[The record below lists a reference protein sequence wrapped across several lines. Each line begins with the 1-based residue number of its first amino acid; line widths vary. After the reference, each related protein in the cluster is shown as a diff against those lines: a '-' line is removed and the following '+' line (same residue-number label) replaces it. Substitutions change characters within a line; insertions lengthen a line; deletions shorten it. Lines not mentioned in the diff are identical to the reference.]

1 MPKSIAFHRLPG
13 TNALFLDYLENFDK
27 VKQFYSND
35 YRQNPNRWDTVQQSA
50 NIYKEDL
57 VEGLLE
63 SARHWEC
70 RKQALKNIELLRKPE
85 TLAVMTG
92 QQAGL
97 FGGPLYTY
105 FKALSA
111 VLWAKEI
118 QRLTGR
124 PTVPIF
130 WMESSDHDF
139 FEVNHIRL
147 LNQDGEEITLS
158 ISGAPKEK
166 RRIVGGITFNG
177 EIEQLIQRLW
187 TLLPANTYR
196 GPHLEMLG
204 SFYKPGNTFGDAF
217 AGFYSYLFS
226 EDGLIF
232 FDAQNDRCKRAALP
246 LLDRI
251 LEASPK
257 LNGLLEESS
266 KTVLKAGY
274 PPQIHP
280 QKDRLQLFF
289 REGEV
294 RIPISTS
301 GELFYDDKPPEAV
314 GFEELRRRAAAHP
327 ELFMPKVSLRPI
339 LQDFL
344 FPTAAYIAGPAE
356 IAYFAQLKPLYQ
368 QLGVKMPAII
378 PRLSLTLIEA
388 KIEKILDK
396 YNFTPEELRQG
407 PQALIAQKLE
417 SDPGNDL
424 VGLFAQ
430 VRQQW
435 EEIHDRLTFGMMR
448 IDPTLQHPVEKTM
461 ERWLQ
466 GLDVLEEKAKSALSR
481 KNETFVQQINKCC
494 THLSPGGSLHERRYS
509 VQYYLARYGRAL
521 TSKIRSQAQL
531 DLYRHQ
537 LIFLGE
543 EE

>member
-13 TNALFLDYLENFDK
+13 VNALYLDYLENFEK
-27 VKQFYSND
+27 VSKLYAVD
-35 YRQNPNRWDTVQQSA
+35 YRSNPKRWSHIQNNV
-50 NIYKEDL
+50 NIPKDDL
-57 VEGLLE
+57 VEGLFQD
-63 SARHWEC
+63 AQRWEC
-70 RKQALKNIELLRKPE
+70 RKQVLKNIELLRKPE

-105 FKALSA
+105 YKALSA

-118 QRLTGR
+118 QRVTGR
-124 PTVPIF
+124 PTVPVF

-147 LNQDGEEITLS
+147 LNQESEEVTLS
-158 ISGAPKEK
+158 ITNAPKEK
-166 RRIVGGITFNG
+166 RRIVGGIVFNG
-177 EIEQLIQRLW
+177 EIEQLVQRLW
-187 TLLPANTYR
+187 SLLPANTYR

-204 SFYKPGNTFGDAF
+204 SFYRHGNTFGDAF
-217 AGFYSYLFS
+217 AAFYSYIFS

-232 FDAQNDRCKRAALP
+232 FDSQSARSKKAAVP
-246 LLDRI
+246 LLDKIIASSSQLNSI
-251 LEASPK
+251 LEA
-257 LNGLLEESS
+257 SS
-266 KTVLKAGY
+266 KTVLSTGY

-280 QKDRLQLFF
+280 QKDRLQLFY
-289 REGEV
+289 RDGEV
-294 RIPISTS
+294 RVPISMK
-301 GELFYDDKPPEAV
+301 GELLFEDKPAEEVGMEKLRMMASERPES
-314 GFEELRRRAAAHP
+314 FL
-327 ELFMPKVSLRPI
+327 PKVSLRPI
-339 LQDFL
+339 LQDYL
-344 FPTAAYIAGPAE
+344 FPTAAYLAGPAE

-368 QLGVKMPAII
+368 HLGVNMPAII
-378 PRLSLTLIEA
+378 PRLSITLVES
-388 KIEKILDK
+388 KIEKVLDR
-396 YNFTPEELRQG
+396 YNFSPEELRKG
-407 PQALIAQKLE
+407 PQALTAERVE

-461 ERWLQ
+461 EKWLQ
-466 GLDVLEEKAKSALSR
+466 GLEVLEEKAKSSLTR
-481 KNETFVQQINKCC
+481 KNETLVHQIYKCC
-494 THLSPGGSLHERRYS
+494 MHLSPGGGLQERRYS
-509 VQYYLARYGRAL
+509 VQYYMARYGRGL
-521 TSKIRSQAQL
+521 TQKIRSQIQL

-537 LIFLGE
+537 LIYLGE